1 MISKRAESLAPS
13 ETLKIS
19 ARAKELQR
27 EGRSVI
33 SLSQG
38 EPDYKTPSF
47 ICNAA
52 IEAINDGFHGYTMN
66 TGTPELREAICSKLK
81 RENGFEYTP
90 NQIVASNG
98 AKQSI
103 AFALLATINPGDE
116 VLIPAPYWVSY
127 PEMVKLAGGT
137 PVIMRSD
144 FGNDYKIKAAELEQA
159 ITPKTRMI
167 ILCSPSNPTGSC
179 YSAEELAELA
189 VVLREHPDVLILSD
203 EIYEYIVFD
212 QAHAS
217 IGQAAPDLIGRT
229 ILVNGF
235 SKGFAMTGWRLGYLA
250 APLPIASAVAKLQS
264 QLTSAP
270 SSISQKAGEAAYKG
284 SMDEVHAMVA
294 EFRKRRDYLV
304 GELRSIPGVRCFMPG
319 GAFYAYPDISHYL
332 GKTAGDGTA
341 ITTSTD
347 LCMYLMEKE
356 GLAAVP
362 GDAFGEPDG
371 IRLSYSTSMDQLRE
385 AVSRLKKALASLS

>member
-47 ICNAA
+47 ICDAA
-52 IEAINDGFHGYTMN
+52 IKAINDGFHGYTMN
-66 TGTPELREAICSKLK
+66 TGTPELREAICSKL
-81 RENGFEYTP
+81 RRDNGFDYTP
-90 NQIVASNG
+90 GQIVVSNG

-137 PVIMRSD
+137 PVIIRSAFD
-144 FGNDYKIKAAELEQA
+144 NDYKIKASELENT
-159 ITPKTRMI
+159 ITPNTRML

-179 YSAEELAELA
+179 YTAEELGELA
-189 VVLREHPDVLILSD
+189 AVLRKHPGILVLSD

-217 IGQAAPDLIGRT
+217 IGQAAPDLYGRI

-250 APLPIASAVAKLQS
+250 APQAIASAVAKLQS

-270 SSISQKAGEAAYKG
+270 SSISQKAGEAAYNGK
-284 SMDEVHAMVA
+284 MDEVHAMVA
-294 EFRKRRDYLV
+294 EFKKRRDYLV
-304 GELRSIPGVRCFMPG
+304 GELRSIPGVKCFMPG
-319 GAFYAYPDISHYL
+319 GAFYAYPDISGYL
-332 GKTAGDGTA
+332 GKTAADGTA
-341 ITTSTD
+341 IDTSTD

-385 AVSRLKKALASLS
+385 AVSRLKKALASLQ